1 MFTVNKFLTRPQK
14 FILERNFKN
23 YLYDSV
29 NKYNKL
35 TIEIN
40 EEAKRKNEIQNILYG
55 NENKNAL
62 IKSTNHSVN
71 DLINNSK
78 YQHFIFIASFI
89 SVVSFVSLGGLIF
102 FKNR

>member
-14 FILERNFKN
+14 FILEQNFKS
-23 YLYDSV
+23 YLYDSI

-40 EEAKRKNEIQNILYG
+40 KETKRKNEIQQILYG
-55 NENKNAL
+55 NNENKTAL
-62 IKSTNHSVN
+62 IKTTNHSVN

-78 YQHFIFIASFI
+78 HNNFIFIVSFI
-89 SVVSFVSLGGLIF
+89 SVVSLGSLIF
-102 FKNR
+102 LKNR